1 MPLIIEDG
9 SGVPGAQSYVTA
21 AEAVAWVTARG
32 LTLAGTEAE
41 VEQRLLTAMD
51 MVESYRSQFSG
62 VKSSGG
68 NQLQWPRMGVLL
80 DGEPLEDNTIPTEL
94 KSALICFAYES
105 QTTELQPTVSSQTT
119 AKEKV
124 DVIEVEYF
132 NAQGRPA
139 STPTFTK
146 ALAFL
151 QPLLKSAGSFG
162 VKLVRV

>member
-21 AEAVAWVTARG
+21 AEATAWATARG
-32 LTLAGTEAE
+32 LTFGGTDAE

-51 MVESYRSQFSG
+51 LVESYRAQFSG
-62 VKSSGG
+62 VKSSSG
-68 NQLQWPRMGVLL
+68 NPLQWPRMGVLL
-80 DGEPLEDNTIPTEL
+80 DGEPLGDDTIPSEL

-105 QTTELQPTVSSQTT
+105 QTTELQPTVDSQ
-119 AKEKV
+119 AVSKEKV

-151 QPLLKSAGSFG
+151 QPLLKSSSAFG
-162 VKLVRV
+162 VKLIRV